1 MKRHLQEPHC
11 TIRAVGGAASFQGQ
25 GPGTAL
31 LQPSE
36 RSAALYERL
45 GFAHL
50 GELQVP
56 DGPRASG
63 MVPRVEKGEPPLLV
77 LAFEPGDPPYVGY
90 GCVEPPL
97 PGEPGLEPGWK
108 VKHPP
113 SER

>member
-1 MKRHLQEPHC
+1 
-11 TIRAVGGAASFQGQ
+11 
-25 GPGTAL
+25 
-31 LQPSE
+31 
-36 RSAALYERL
+36 
-45 GFAHL
+45 
-50 GELQVP
+50 
-56 DGPRASG
+56 